1 MRTVRQEKPKKYLW
15 ILSAMLPLIGLS
27 GIVMYEWTSLAWM
40 VTMPILFMYLVIPL
54 LDLLFSTDKSN
65 PDKNQLVE
73 LEQSKFYDWVLFLM
87 LPLHLFVFFFLIN
100 YLVSHDLSTWVQL
113 VVILTLGVFGGLA
126 VNLGH
131 ELGHKKDRLSKNL
144 AKLALATGA
153 YGHFNVE
160 HNAGHHRDV
169 ATPEDTASAKY
180 GENIYQFAL
189 REIPGGLTRAWR
201 IEVAR
206 LNRKGLKWYS
216 LDNQIL
222 HSYYMTVII
231 FSLMTYFLGWSALLI
246 MMLHAPMVWWQL
258 TSANYIEHYG
268 LLRQKDLKGKYERCE
283 PRHSWNSNH
292 LISNLVLFHLQRH
305 ADHHANPSRHYQSL
319 RHFDEAPQLPTGYMG
334 MFLLAYIP
342 PIWFKVMDKKLMQLC
357 QNDLSLINH

>member
-1 MRTVRQEKPKKYLW
+1 MMNTVKPKKYLW
-15 ILSAMLPLIGLS
+15 ILSALLPLIGLT
-27 GIVMYEWTSLAWM
+27 GILLYEWTKNPWLM
-40 VTMPILFMYLVIPL
+40 VMPLVFIYVFIPL
-54 LDLLFSTDKSN
+54 LDWVFSTDNSN
-65 PDKNQLVE
+65 PNTEQLAA
-73 LEQSKFYDWVLFLM
+73 LEKSKFYDWILFLM
-87 LPLHLFVFFFLIN
+87 LPLHFLVFFSLVF
-100 YLVSHDLSTWVQL
+100 YLVSNELNLWLQL
-113 VVILTLGVFGGLA
+113 TVLLTLGVFGGLA

-153 YGHFNVE
+153 YGHFNIE

-180 GENIYQFAL
+180 GENIYRFAL
-189 REIPGGLTRAWR
+189 REFPGGLKRAWR

-206 LNRKGLKWYS
+206 LARKGLKWYS
-216 LDNQIL
+216 IDNQIL
-222 HSYYMTVII
+222 HSYYLTVLI
-231 FSLMTYFLGWSALLI
+231 YALLTWFFGWAALLVVL
-246 MMLHAPMVWWQL
+246 LHAPLVWWQL

-268 LLRQKDLKGKYERCE
+268 LLRQRDANGKFERCE

-305 ADHHANPSRHYQSL
+305 SDHHANPARHYQSL

-334 MFLLAYIP
+334 MFLLAYVP
-342 PIWFKVMDKKLMQLC
+342 PLWYKVMDKKVQELY
-357 QNDLSLINH
+357 QNDMSLINH